1 MRYSD
6 EQIICAMMNSTTV
19 KAAAAELGCCESTIY
34 KRLPDLRSELRER
47 QLLLLDETTAALRAK
62 LSKAVDVVAEIAFNT
77 AITPQTRLNAAET
90 LMRNA
95 LRFTGFVSGERQSI
109 DSDW

>member
-1 MRYSD
+1 MKYSN
-6 EQIICAMMNSTTV
+6 EEIICAIISNTSI

-62 LSKAVDVVAEIAFNT
+62 LARAVDVVAEIAFND
-77 AITPQTRLNAAET
+77 AITPQTRLNAADL